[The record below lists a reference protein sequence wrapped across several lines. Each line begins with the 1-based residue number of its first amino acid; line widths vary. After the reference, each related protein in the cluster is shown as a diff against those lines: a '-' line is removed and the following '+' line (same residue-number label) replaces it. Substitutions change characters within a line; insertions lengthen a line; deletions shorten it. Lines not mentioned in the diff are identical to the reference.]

1 MAELLTSDSRV
12 WCQTL
17 FEPRDT
23 CWNLRHLFRSSALV
37 TFERTVRK
45 KPAGWAFWA
54 YGHGSSTEPV
64 ASRVTSSVEKMSRG
78 RRHLTLRIPFASLE

>member
-54 YGHGSSTEPV
+54 TVMVLPLSRWPRELRAVLKKCLEVV
-64 ASRVTSSVEKMSRG
+64 ATSLSG
-78 RRHLTLRIPFASLE
+78 FPLLH